1 MLSKALIALATLA
14 IASPVQANA
23 ISEYLLSN
31 PVLKEV
37 HNSGTIISF
46 KDTSCDKN
54 ILGSYDMKEDD
65 MVICV
70 KNHSGFAQLADTIRH
85 ETIHVIQ
92 MCMGGPVMPLSR
104 LAKLAK
110 PQDWAF
116 VDGYD
121 NHSHHHHE
129 LEATMGA
136 RELSNAQVI
145 QNLKEAC
152 YDD

>member
-1 MLSKALIALATLA
+1 
-14 IASPVQANA
+14 
-23 ISEYLLSN
+23 
-31 PVLKEV
+31 
-37 HNSGTIISF
+37 
-46 KDTSCDKN
+46 
-54 ILGSYDMKEDD
+54 
-65 MVICV
+65 
-70 KNHSGFAQLADTIRH
+70 
-85 ETIHVIQ
+85 
-92 MCMGGPVMPLSR
+92 MGGPVMPLSK

-116 VDGYD
+116 IDGYD